1 MSIGLF
7 WIICVIAFIAVCY
20 FVCEWL
26 ELEEFSSRAWVYA
39 IIGGIWGFA
48 MKHWGGD
55 IYDYCNS
62 WFGKKTTA
70 TTASVYIPAS
80 SKNSS
85 STASIIPAPTNT
97 QQISNLE
104 RKLQSCSYNTDVIY
118 KGARIHYPNFCSV
131 SHGSPNRYSYGS
143 DFCLETWYVIHRD
156 TGDPYYSLINGQ
168 GMRDVF
174 QEVNDG
180 SLRPIFIGREKM
192 AATGKNPDG
201 TICYIKAAVV
211 PGTLGTYDETVV
223 FASLNYPSNLSSS
236 ANAQLI
242 QRIFG
247 SFPN

>member
-104 RKLQSCSYNTDVIY
+104 RKLQSCSYNRD
-118 KGARIHYPNFCSV
+118 RICDDNYNVSAYITYPDFCYV
-131 SHGSPNRYSYGS
+131 NNDGWKHTYSYGNDFKLEVWDVLNSIEAPYGSMYDVYKQYRSSS
-143 DFCLETWYVIHRD
+143 DTYHNVGNTTVVIS
-156 TGDPYYSLINGQ
+156 GKYPNGKIYY
-168 GMRDVF
+168 F
-174 QEVNDG
+174 
-180 SLRPIFIGREKM
+180 
-192 AATGKNPDG
+192 
-201 TICYIKAAVV
+201 KAAVV
-211 PGTLGTYDETVV
+211 PGTLDTEYETIAFAKLTYPV
-223 FASLNYPSNLSSS
+223 NLSP
-236 ANAQLI
+236 ATNKRLI
-242 QRIFG
+242 EYIFNQ
-247 SFPN
+247 FPR